1 MTRFIKLA
9 LTGFTALVLT
19 ACSQNAPEPD
29 ATYYLVRHAE
39 KVLDVKNPPLTAE
52 GEARAKALKSIMSDV
67 PLTAIYST
75 DYIRTQATAAPT
87 AADKNLTVMSYDPRD
102 LEGFAAKLLT
112 ETGHIL
118 VSGHSNTTPQLAE
131 AMGAEPGEPIIE
143 ATEYD
148 RLYIITR
155 RGNEI
160 SGQIT
165 TYGD

>member
-1 MTRFIKLA
+1 MTRFLNLA
-9 LTGFTALVLT
+9 IAGLAALIVT
-19 ACSQNAPEPD
+19 ACSQNTSEPV

-39 KVLDVKNPPLTAE
+39 KVLDVKNPPLEAE
-52 GEARAKALKSIMSDV
+52 GEIRALALKSIMNDV

-75 DYIRTQATAAPT
+75 DYIRTQATVAPT
-87 AADKNLTVMSYDPRD
+87 ATNKNLSITSYDPRD
-102 LEGFAAKLLT
+102 LEGFADKLLA

-143 ATEYD
+143 ATEYN

-155 RGNEI
+155 NGDAI
-160 SGQIT
+160 SGSIT